1 MAIMAMTRHNALR
14 ASLPLIQRRGYL
26 LGRGTPRLW
35 LSVALRAPSD
45 PTIGPLPP
53 HSRAARGCPPHDRP
67 QGYQLTK

>member
-35 LSVALRAPSD
+35 LSVALRAHSGPTMD
-45 PTIGPLPP
+45 PLTP
-53 HSRAARGCPPHDRP
+53 HRRAARGWPPHDRP
-67 QGYQLTK
+67 QGGLVD